1 MFDKLLLE
9 NFRKVYNSEHP
20 NELAIKES
28 DDIWLS
34 LKKKLHSKCKSG
46 RTECIVAHLLNRPKA
61 PNSWTTEPKDWLSS
75 IDIENVEKQYMK
87 LFPKYKF
94 LGCIPIDFDLKSK
107 SGQCL
112 VNVLCSLKLK
122 DLYNQGFQKFGIV
135 FNTDKHD
142 GPGQHWFA
150 LFCDIS
156 PELEYGRI
164 TYFDSYATKPEKE
177 IKILMSRWK
186 QEIDSLR
193 LFSKPLELSRN
204 ITKHQFKDS
213 ECGMYSLYFHYCCL
227 LEIPMDERIP
237 DDTMNIFR
245 RFLFKVG

>member
-1 MFDKLLLE
+1 MFDKELLD
-9 NFRKVYNSEHP
+9 NFRKVYNSEHQDKIKDGDDVWT
-20 NELAIKES
+20 ELKH
-28 DDIWLS
+28 
-34 LKKKLHSKCKSG
+34 KLHSKCKTG
-46 RTECIVAHLLNRPKA
+46 RVECIVAHLMNKPKA
-61 PNSWTTEPKDWLSS
+61 PESWMVNPNEWLSS

-87 LFPKYKF
+87 LFNKYKF

-107 SGQCL
+107 AGKCL
-112 VNVLCSLKLK
+112 VNVLCSLKIK
-122 DLYNQGFQKFGIV
+122 DLISQGFYQYGIV

-150 LFCDIS
+150 LYCDIR

-164 TYFDSYATKPEKE
+164 TYFDSYASKPESE

-186 QEIDSLR
+186 SEIDSLN
-193 LFSKPLELSRN
+193 LFKKPLELSRN
-204 ITKHQFKDS
+204 VTKHQFKDS

-237 DDTMNIFR
+237 DEVINKFR
-245 RFLFKVG
+245 QLLFKVN